1 MRSIKELLEIM
12 LDNQQEFTHGLC
24 SWIGNLRYEHII
36 SHSEFLL
43 LKIYIYENR
52 PNKFSSI
59 SAYKNRNSGFYWK
72 RKDIKPRI
80 KWIKK
85 HIKLNS

>member
-1 MRSIKELLEIM
+1 MRNIKQLLEIM
-12 LDNQQEFTHGLC
+12 LDNQQEFSSGLC
-24 SWIGNLRYEHII
+24 GWISNLRFENII
-36 SHSEFLL
+36 NHDEFLL
-43 LKIYIYENR
+43 LRKYINDNR

-59 SAYKNRNSGFYWK
+59 SAYKNRDSGFYWK